1 MTFVSAI
8 RKQSPLLLG
17 FLVLFG
23 ILYADVFRG
32 LVLEWYG
39 DDNYS
44 HGFLIPVVA
53 GWFVYT
59 GWQDLRDVEVRP
71 SDIGGLVVLAG
82 AAQFVLAWLA
92 TEHFTMRLSM
102 IVLLAGAVLLFFGR
116 EVFRQLRL
124 PLGYLVLMIP
134 LPYILYDAVAFP
146 LKLFVARI
154 SVESLQLM
162 GFAVFREGNVIS
174 FPNITLEVADACSG
188 LRSIMSLIA
197 LAVTLAFIML
207 RSPARRVVLIL
218 LAVPFAVIT
227 NTLRVIVTGI
237 LARDFGRQ
245 AAEGFFHE
253 FAGIAVFVMALGLLF
268 ASALILKRTERRHD
282 R

>member
-1 MTFVSAI
+1 MTFANAL
-8 RKQSPLLLG
+8 RKQSPYLLV

-23 ILYADVFRG
+23 LAYAEVLRG
-32 LVLEWYG
+32 MVLAWYG

-59 GWQDLRDVEVRP
+59 GWQDLRDTEVRP
-71 SDIGGLVVLAG
+71 SDLGGLLVLAG

-92 TEHFTMRLSM
+92 TEYFNMRLSM
-102 IVLLAGAVLLFFGR
+102 VVLLAGAVLLFFGR
-116 EVFRQLRL
+116 EVFRKLRL
-124 PLGYLVLMIP
+124 PIGYLVLMVP

-146 LKLFVARI
+146 LKLFVAKV
-154 SVESLQLM
+154 SVKTLQLM
-162 GFAVFREGNVIS
+162 NFAVFREGNVIS

-207 RSPARRVVLIL
+207 RSPYKRLLLIL
-218 LAVPFAVIT
+218 LAVPFAVFT
-227 NTLRVIVTGI
+227 NTLRVIATGV
-237 LARDFGRQ
+237 LARYFGRQ

-253 FAGIAVFVMALGLLF
+253 FAGIAVFVMALVLLL
-268 ASALILKRTERRHD
+268 ASGFILKRMEKRHD
-282 R
+282 V